1 MFSLYSTHRYTDL
14 VFILFYRTSS
24 LFWCHL
30 HQVARPL
37 SSSGV
42 TFGEPPCGFIFT
54 SFWLA
59 DLPMAL
65 SLPAFGRRTFLW
77 LRHCFYRVARPPSG
91 FVVAFVRSLDLP
103 SAPSS
108 LCQVAR
114 PLSGSVVVFVRSL
127 HLPPALSWHSS
138 ARYTFLRLRRH
149 VRRVATPSS
158 DSAVTFASSEDLLSD
173 FILLAPSFYNFA
185 SYILVDGCKPTA
197 WQEFYSAAS

>member
-1 MFSLYSTHRYTDL
+1 MFSLYSTHWYTDL

-30 HQVARPL
+30 RQVARPL

-54 SFWLA
+54 SFRLA

-65 SLPAFGRRTFLW
+65 SLPDFGRRTFLW

-114 PLSGSVVVFVRSL
+114 PPSGSVVVFVTLSGRYTLLRLCRHIRQLATPSSGSVVTFVESL
-127 HLPPALSWHSS
+127 HLPPTPPSPSL
-138 ARYTFLRLRRH
+138 
-149 VRRVATPSS
+149 VRKTSLAT
-158 DSAVTFASSEDLLSD
+158 
-173 FILLAPSFYNFA
+173 SFF
-185 SYILVDGCKPTA
+185 
-197 WQEFYSAAS
+197 